1 MAEYKVTVYEKF
13 YLNLWYDFISK
24 SKNGTFL
31 FHRDFMEYHCDRFE
45 DFSLLVFDENELI
58 AVLPANKKNNTVY
71 SHGGLTYGGLVF
83 SEKLKLSEVI
93 MSFKTILEFL
103 NQNGFEKLLIKLTPS
118 IYHKYPSDELSY
130 VLFLAKASLIR
141 RDSLAVIDMQQRLPF
156 SKLRKRTVNKGKKN
170 GYSIKEETDFESF
183 WDKVLIPNLK
193 KKHDAEP
200 VHTAKEIKLL
210 QQKFPHNIK
219 QFNVYHNDEV
229 VAGTTVFVTDTV
241 AHMQYI
247 SGISEYNDSGALD
260 FLYDHLIN
268 DVFAEKRFFDFGIS
282 NEEQGRKLNSGLM
295 FWKEGFGARTT
306 VQDFYEVE
314 TANFSLLDSALM

>member
-1 MAEYKVTVYEKF
+1 MYSIRRYA
-13 YLNLWYDFISK
+13 LNDFDNWNDFVSK

-31 FHRDFMEYHCDRFE
+31 FHRDFMEYHSDRFE

-58 AVLPANKKNNTVY
+58 AVLPANKKKNTVY

-83 SEKLKLSEVI
+83 SEKLKLPEVI
-93 MSFKTILEFL
+93 MSFKAILEFL
-103 NQNGFEKLLIKLTPS
+103 NQNGFEKLIIKQTPS
-118 IYHKYPSDELSY
+118 IYHKYPSEELSY
-130 VLFLAKASLIR
+130 ALFLAKACLIR

-170 GYSIKEETDFESF
+170 GYSIVEEADFESF

-193 KKHDAEP
+193 KKHDADP

-219 QFNVYHNDEV
+219 QFNVYHNDDV

-247 SGISEYNDSGALD
+247 SGINEYNDSGALD

-268 DVFAEKRFFDFGIS
+268 DVFAEKHFFDFGIS

-295 FWKEGFGARTT
+295 FWKEGFGARTI